1 MYRGFLF
8 SNTQA
13 IEHFF
18 AILVFCGTNFIS
30 LGLALKFRYMFRL
43 AMSKTMGWAGT
54 CQLLCTLVHVHQ
66 PEVWP
71 CVIVIVMKI
80 VMTTGPTFIINDK
93 QAPGPTATSNMNSI
107 IGGYTNY
114 TIDK

>member
-54 CQLLCTLVHVHQ
+54 CQLLCTLVH
-66 PEVWP
+66 
-71 CVIVIVMKI
+71 
-80 VMTTGPTFIINDK
+80 
-93 QAPGPTATSNMNSI
+93 TSARSVAMCNCYCYENCYDNRPHI
-107 IGGYTNY
+107 HH
-114 TIDK
+114 